1 MTTKTPCKL
10 KPDHGSGGR
19 MLHPNFGEL
28 RHGEVQHSP
37 APIGQGSG
45 RGDAH
50 IVGYYAPAA
59 KARMEEGLVDRDGA
73 GRQSEGRAVGG
84 G

>member
-1 MTTKTPCKL
+1 LLATP
-10 KPDHGSGGR
+10 PSFVFGR
-19 MLHPNFGEL
+19 FRQIHLPYFVEL

-59 KARMEEGLVDRDGA
+59 KARMEEGLGDRDGA
-73 GRQSEGRAVGG
+73 ERQSEGRAVGG